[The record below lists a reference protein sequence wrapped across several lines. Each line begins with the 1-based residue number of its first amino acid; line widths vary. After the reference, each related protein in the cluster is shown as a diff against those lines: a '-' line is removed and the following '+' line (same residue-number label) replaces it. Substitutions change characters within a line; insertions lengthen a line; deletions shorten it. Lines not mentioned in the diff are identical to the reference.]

1 MTARTTPPL
10 RMPPAGLVVDPCFEP
25 IVRLPLPGGR
35 TKLRVVE
42 LLATG
47 SSGGAQEHVANL
59 VGRIDRSRYDVS
71 VLSLSGGAG
80 VRRIEKTGVPVCVL
94 DEMPDDEAIEA
105 VAAHLAAVEADVVH
119 NHMYRA
125 EVIGT
130 QAAAMLG
137 AGGRRRPMV
146 VGTVH
151 SSRVRSDEDRDL
163 LRRLTPKMDHLIAVS
178 RAIVRK
184 LEDEGR
190 VGAPISLSYNGI
202 DLSRYREPEVCCTLQ
217 AEYGIAPG
225 APIVGVVARL
235 EPEKG
240 HPTLLEAWP
249 RVLASVPN
257 AHLLIVGE
265 GSQRESLEAQ
275 ARALG
280 LLGRGPAPHPLATP
294 PLPSS
299 SRPLTAASGMHGWA
313 SIPGAGDQSA
323 AQAPSVTFTG
333 RRDDVPAVTAALDV
347 AVLPSYREA
356 QGLSILEAMAL
367 GRPVVAS
374 AVGGIPE
381 MIEHGRT
388 GLLVPARDPDALADA
403 LVRLLVDH
411 PYADTLGKA
420 GRDLVEERFCAEL
433 MVRTIETIY
442 DEAVA
447 DERRLAAG

>member
-1 MTARTTPPL
+1 MSASSF
-10 RMPPAGLVVDPCFEP
+10 AGVPSALAVDPCFQP
-25 IVRLPLPGGR
+25 ITRLPLPGGR
-35 TKLRVVE
+35 TKVRVVE
-42 LLATG
+42 LVATG

-59 VGRIDRSRYDVS
+59 VGRMDRSRYDVS
-71 VLSLSGGAG
+71 VLFLSGGAG
-80 VRRIEKTGVPVCVL
+80 VRRIEKTGVSVCVL
-94 DEMPDDEAIEA
+94 DEMPDDEMVKA
-105 VAAHLAAVEADVVH
+105 VAAHLAAVGADVVH

-130 QAAAMLG
+130 QAAWAVAAM
-137 AGGRRRPMV
+137 GRRRPMV

-151 SSRVRSDEDRDL
+151 SSRVRSAEDREL
-163 LRRLTPKMDHLIAVS
+163 IRRLTPKMDHLVAVS

-190 VGAPISLSYNGI
+190 VGAPISLIYNGI
-202 DLSRYREPEVCCTLQ
+202 DLARYAEPEVCCTLQ
-217 AEYGIAPG
+217 AEYGIPDG

-249 RVLASVPN
+249 RVLASVPD

-265 GSQRESLEAQ
+265 GSQREALETQ
-275 ARALG
+275 AGMLG
-280 LLGRGPAPHPLATP
+280 LVRGVSPAGHPWLP
-294 PLPSS
+294 PADIQ
-299 SRPLTAASGMHGWA
+299 RRA
-313 SIPGAGDQSA
+313 SISTSRDAH
-323 AQAPSVTFTG
+323 PSVTFTG

-388 GLLVPARDPDALADA
+388 GLLVPPRDPDALADA
-403 LVRLLVDH
+403 LVRLLQDH
-411 PYADTLGKA
+411 PYADTLGRA
-420 GRDLVEERFCAEL
+420 GRELVEERFCAEL
-433 MVRTIETIY
+433 MVRAVETIY
-442 DEAVA
+442 DEAIA
-447 DERRLAAG
+447 DERRVAAG